1 MIDVV
6 INKDRFVGP
15 YHTMP
20 PSEGGTRAV
29 PFQRSL
35 GAVLD
40 HEAESRALR

>member
-1 MIDVV
+1 MIDVF
-6 INKDRFVGP
+6 INKDRLVGL

-20 PSEGGTRAV
+20 PSEEGSKAV

-35 GAVLD
+35 GAVFD